1 MKRGGAQG
9 ELLVDLRVAPP
20 NSLFYSGD
28 TSQTIAR
35 GIGFRFTDI
44 QTQFHEEKMRRQVIC
59 SSP

>member
-28 TSQTIAR
+28 TSQTIVR